1 MLARTRSYVAAL
13 TVAALITSLGAP
25 ALANG
30 FGTNDETAAY
40 EASVP
45 VVLDVL
51 VLRPIGL
58 LMTTAGLIVYAFPVL
73 PFTAVTRPTQIWK
86 PFGPLVATP
95 ARYTFSDPLGSHPV
109 GENRVVDQ

>member
-1 MLARTRSYVAAL
+1 MLARTRSFVAAL
-13 TVAALITSLGAP
+13 TIAALITGLGAP
-25 ALANG
+25 ALAAG

-95 ARYTFSDPLGSHPV
+95 ARYTFSDPLGSHPI
-109 GENRVVDQ
+109 DQERIANQ